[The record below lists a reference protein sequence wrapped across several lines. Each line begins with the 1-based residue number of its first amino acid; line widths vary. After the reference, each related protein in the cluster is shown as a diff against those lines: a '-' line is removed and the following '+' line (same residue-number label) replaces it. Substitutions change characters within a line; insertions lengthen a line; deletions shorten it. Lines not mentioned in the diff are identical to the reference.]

1 VTGMDRATE
10 PSGVVRGPLPTG
22 AAVMAAVLGV
32 SGALHLSRPAVYR
45 RLVPPVLG
53 NPTAVVY
60 ASGVAELV
68 CAVALVTRQRWAPVA
83 SAVLLLA
90 VWPGNWQMAWDV
102 QRDPAAHPAV
112 KALLWA
118 RLPAQL
124 PMIKA
129 VLAAGGTGGPSTT
142 SAVVDKDE
150 CALRQNGR
158 VGREGLPA

>member
-1 VTGMDRATE
+1 MDQATE
-10 PSGVVRGPLPTG
+10 PSGAIRRPLPTG
-22 AAVMAAVLGV
+22 AAVMAAALGV
-32 SGALHLSRPAVYR
+32 SGAVHLSRPALYR

-68 CAVALVTRQRWAPVA
+68 CAVALVTRRRWAPVA

-90 VWPGNWQMAWDV
+90 VWPGNWQMAWDA

-112 KALLWA
+112 KAMLWA

-129 VLAAGGTGGPSTT
+129 VLAAGGTGRPRTN
-142 SAVVDKDE
+142 SAVVDNDE
-150 CALRQNGR
+150 CVLRQNGR
-158 VGREGLPA
+158 VGQDGRPA